1 MFHLSIYVKGKGF
14 SSRKEAAEYVAKKYK
29 QFKVCEGCE
38 SVVSNQLPICPIC
51 YTYRFDASKEA
62 VISTSLRIGSRERE
76 TLLDS
81 DLF

>member
-1 MFHLSIYVKGKGF
+1 VKEKEF
-14 SSRKEAAEYVAKKYK
+14 SSRKEAAEYVAANYK
-29 QFKVCEGCE
+29 RFKVCEGCD
-38 SVVSNQLPICPIC
+38 SVLAKTLAMCPIC

-62 VISTSLRIGSRERE
+62 VINTSTRLGNNDRS